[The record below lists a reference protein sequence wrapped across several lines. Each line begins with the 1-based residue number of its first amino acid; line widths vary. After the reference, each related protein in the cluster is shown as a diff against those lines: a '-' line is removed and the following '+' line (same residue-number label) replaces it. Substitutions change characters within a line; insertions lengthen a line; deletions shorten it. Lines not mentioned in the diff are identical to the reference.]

1 VDPAIDDDLFSGRAG
16 AANVPAIIQVVGRAV
31 SRRKVVSG
39 PPRQQHQLGNDI
51 IYQRPLGEKEGL
63 M

>member
-31 SRRKVVSG
+31 SRQKVASG
-39 PPRQQHQLGNDI
+39 LPGQQHQLGDDV
-51 IYQRPLGEKEGL
+51 IYQRPSGEKEGL